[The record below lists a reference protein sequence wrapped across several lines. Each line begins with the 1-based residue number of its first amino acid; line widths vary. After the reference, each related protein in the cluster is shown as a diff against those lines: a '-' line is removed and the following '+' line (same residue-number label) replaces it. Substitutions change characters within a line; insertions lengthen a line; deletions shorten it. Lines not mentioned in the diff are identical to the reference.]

1 MYELNF
7 TTALTYAEV
16 ETDAGKGQSKRRR
29 QVPWRCLWKQWKQRQ
44 NGQKPLESR
53 WEAIGKPLG
62 SHWKAIGY
70 TGKLYDVPNFKC
82 GNVCSLLFTD
92 I

>member
-1 MYELNF
+1 MQERDSRKDDDKFLG
-7 TTALTYAEV
+7 
-16 ETDAGKGQSKRRR
+16 DACGNSGNNAKR
-29 QVPWRCLWKQWKQRQ
+29 PKT
-44 NGQKPLESR
+44 
-53 WEAIGKPLG
+53 IGKPLG